1 MLKRGESP
9 FLECSSRGDKR
20 FSPFFAYIKG
30 YSKSIEDLYQ
40 GAKIFPDGSTNLT
53 WKEAKGKQCI
63 NQDEVRDLYEYLW
76 EQYIIENPELQK
88 VLISHTGLSDMF
100 GTEGGTCQ
108 AATLWRIRQKIID
121 NTLNG

>member
-20 FSPFFAYIKG
+20 FSPFFAYIRG
-30 YSKSIEDLYQ
+30 YSKSIENLYQ
-40 GAKIFPDGSTNLT
+40 GAKIFPDGQTNLN

-63 NQDEVRDLYEYLW
+63 NQDEVRELYDILW

-88 VLISHTGLSDMF
+88 VLISQSGLSDMF
-100 GTEGGTCQ
+100 GTEGNTCQ
-108 AATLWRIRQKIID
+108 ADTLWRIREKLIK
-121 NTLNG
+121 NEL